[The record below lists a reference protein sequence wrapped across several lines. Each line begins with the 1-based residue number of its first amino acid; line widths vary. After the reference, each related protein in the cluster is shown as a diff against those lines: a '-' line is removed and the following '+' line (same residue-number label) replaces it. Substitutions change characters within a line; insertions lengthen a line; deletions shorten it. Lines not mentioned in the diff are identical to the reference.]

1 MIDGEVP
8 GHVPDFGVS
17 LMADGFIGFG
27 TDSYTIYQSK
37 TIKSQRRVNDNE
49 WRHVVAT
56 RNSNTGDL
64 KIYIDGVLDS
74 EGKGYTG
81 TLDAP
86 PRLTVGSL

>member
-1 MIDGEVP
+1 
-8 GHVPDFGVS
+8 
-17 LMADGFIGFG
+17 MADGLIGFG
-27 TDSYTIYQSK
+27 TDSYAFGQSK
-37 TIKSQRRVNDNE
+37 SIKSKRRVNDNE

-64 KIYIDGVLDS
+64 RIYIDGVLDS

-86 PRLTVGSL
+86 PRLVVGSL